1 MDKEEL
7 PVAHDNLG
15 TVACVLQVSRFD
27 DACGSC
33 PSESVGNVVSSMR
46 LVVWQSPTIEFHQ
59 ALKGT

>member
-7 PVAHDNLG
+7 PVAHDNWV
-15 TVACVLQVSRFD
+15 TVACVQVSRFD

-33 PSESVGNVVSSMR
+33 PSESIGNVVSLMR

-59 ALKGT
+59 ALKET